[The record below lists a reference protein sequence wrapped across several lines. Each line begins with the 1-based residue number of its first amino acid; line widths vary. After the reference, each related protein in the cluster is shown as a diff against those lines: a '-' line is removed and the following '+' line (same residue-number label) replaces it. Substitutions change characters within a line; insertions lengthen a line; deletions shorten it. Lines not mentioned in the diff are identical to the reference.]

1 MESWVRGLGYAT
13 RVTDEG
19 RETVAWATGKPR
31 AVSFLDR
38 DLERVDGEEVWRVVR
53 RVVGREGVGHRLVL
67 MAERRTKELWFEAL
81 AAGIG
86 SLLPLPTEREV
97 VVAALRAACGRDRP
111 STA

>member
-1 MESWVRGLGYAT
+1 MESWVRGLGY
-13 RVTDEG
+13 VTCVTGEG
-19 RETVAWATGKPR
+19 REAVAWAAGRPR
-31 AVSFLDR
+31 SISFVDR

-53 RVVGREGVGHRLVL
+53 RVVGHRLVL

-97 VVAALRAACGRDRP
+97 VVAALDTFEAADGRDRP